1 VDRPR
6 EKWKP
11 NLKIIKEMVQFVMKT
26 GRFQP
31 KATIVQHIGVTEEAG
46 VVEEVGA
53 AEETEESDDESVGRS
68 L

>member
-1 VDRPR
+1 MDGPR

-11 NLKIIKEMVQFVMKT
+11 NLKVIKAMIQFVMET

-31 KATIVQHIGVTEEAG
+31 KAIIREKIGVAEEARE
-46 VVEEVGA
+46 VEETGV
-53 AEETEESDDESVGRS
+53 EIETEESDDESVGRS